1 MSADKGGW
9 GRLDAALNTLLR
21 TLCLLAFTVLLLL
34 VTFEILSRFVPL
46 FPLGWADEVIEMSFA
61 YLIFLGS
68 AVLWRGKAHFSV
80 DLLPDLLKGTR
91 SGTVLA
97 IALNGLALAFFLV
110 FGYEGLMLSVRT
122 TTESPI
128 LALPKTLWY
137 MVMPIAGL
145 IMVGYTLRDVSLL
158 VWGRADLSRDDV
170 KEGH

>member
-1 MSADKGGW
+1 MSADKSGW
-9 GRLDAALNTLLR
+9 VRLDAVLNALLR

-34 VTFEILSRFVPL
+34 VTFEILSRFITL
-46 FPLGWADEVIEMSFA
+46 FPLGWADEVVEMSFA
-61 YLIFLGS
+61 CLIFLGS
-68 AVLWRGKAHFSV
+68 AVLWRGRAHFSV

-145 IMVGYTLRDVSLL
+145 IMVGYTVRDVWLLCHGQSLEPEA
-158 VWGRADLSRDDV
+158 VR
-170 KEGH
+170 EGH